1 MSKALVKRD
10 SGGVHPLAALCS
22 ALLPGLGQMVK
33 GDTDKGVGMLAV
45 AVVAGSSLLGAL
57 PLLGTLA
64 YFLYAGTWLYS
75 VGDAALA
82 SKK

>member
-1 MSKALVKRD
+1 MSKALVKAD
-10 SGGVHPLAALCS
+10 SGGLHPLAALCS

-33 GDTDKGVGMLAV
+33 GHTDKGVGMLAV

-57 PLLGTLA
+57 PLLGSLA
-64 YFLYAGTWLYS
+64 YLIYGGTWLYS
-75 VGDAALA
+75 VGDAALS